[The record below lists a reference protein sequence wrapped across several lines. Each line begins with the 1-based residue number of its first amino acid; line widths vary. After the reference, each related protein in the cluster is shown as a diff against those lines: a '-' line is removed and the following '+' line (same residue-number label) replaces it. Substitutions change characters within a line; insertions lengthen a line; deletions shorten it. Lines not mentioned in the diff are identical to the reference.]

1 MTLRVNEDN
10 LKQGLLTL
18 VVTLVEVIQD
28 ALETQALR
36 RIEGGSLTAEEQE
49 RLGAALLD
57 LDEAMRQIKQEHG
70 LDRPVADLRRG
81 LDEVVEDVLNGF
93 LTTEPLA
100 ERTPGP
106 QVDGRPE
113 APDA

>member
-1 MTLRVNEDN
+1 MTLRVDEDT

-28 ALETQALR
+28 ALESQALR
-36 RIEGGSLTAEEQE
+36 RIEGGSLSAEEQE

-70 LDRPVADLRRG
+70 IGESVADLRRG
-81 LDEVVEDVLNGF
+81 LDQVVEDLLNGF
-93 LTTEPLA
+93 QAEEPPQGG
-100 ERTPGP
+100 PGD
-106 QVDGRPE
+106 VGDGH
-113 APDA
+113 A